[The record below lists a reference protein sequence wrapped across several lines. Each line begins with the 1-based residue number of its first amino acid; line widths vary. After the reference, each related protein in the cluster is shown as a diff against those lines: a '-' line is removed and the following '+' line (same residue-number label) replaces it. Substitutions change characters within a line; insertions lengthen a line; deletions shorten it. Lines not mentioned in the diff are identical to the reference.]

1 MKDLIKTIYDFYIC
15 LAVPLLAIGM
25 CVILYGC
32 SPIDIAKGVM
42 GQKPSVEASLEVS
55 KGKNEEINTNVGGT
69 KIEAETAS
77 MDTTNYGFDVQDLA
91 ILLGVLVALG
101 LPASYFFYHLGLR
114 TPRPTKYRRFK
125 NGN

>member
-1 MKDLIKTIYDFYIC
+1 MKDLIKRIYNFYIC
-15 LAVPLLAIGM
+15 LAAPLAVIGM

-32 SPIDIAKGVM
+32 SPLDIAKGVI

-55 KGKNEEINTNVGGT
+55 KGKTEEINTNVGGT

-77 MDTTNYGFDVQDLA
+77 MDTTNYGLDVKDLV

-101 LPASYFFYHLGLR
+101 LPASYFFYLLGVR
-114 TPRPTKYRRFK
+114 TPRPDKYRR
-125 NGN
+125 NRDGN